1 MSNYLEPFKDM
12 QDAFKEVHKD
22 VKASACKINITP
34 PTDTNSYLRICVGG
48 SPDAKDMVFRK
59 MSADHTAGF
68 GHDQRDMEYY
78 SQWSDTGE
86 FGELDTIAMYEMNLN
101 LVGVINSQFVCLGFT
116 TLQSLAEWKKST
128 EYDYLRYIKPWL
140 KGKVICI
147 CASSESI
154 ENKILTDML
163 INGWITTTYSNLVRM
178 MNEGGYQKYFMSE
191 AYELSRCLQEILF
204 SEFGIQP
211 NLEEAP
217 PFVDEMTPIPY
228 VGEDRLESL
237 LVGQTEITQGLYQ
250 YVMGNNPS
258 FFKRSDDLPVEQ
270 VSWFDLLEFC
280 NKLSEMQ
287 GFRPC
292 YYAIVADEHGS
303 AKWDRSANGYRLL
316 SEDEWEYIANAN
328 RDFKYS
334 GSDSVDEVAWW
345 NDNSGRKTR
354 DVGTK
359 KENSFGTYD
368 QSGNVFEWCWDLPF
382 EFIRKSRVIRGA
394 SWSVNA
400 SGTRVGHSRSS
411 AHATFQGYGVG
422 GRLSRSPD
430 PTEPRQRLR

>member
-1 MSNYLEPFKDM
+1 MSNYLEPLKDM

-22 VKASACKINITP
+22 VKASACKLNITP
-34 PTDTNSYLRICVGG
+34 PTDSTSYLRICVGG

-59 MSADHTAGF
+59 MSADHIAGL
-68 GHDQRDMEYY
+68 GHDVRDMEYY

-101 LVGVINSQFVCLGFT
+101 LVGVINTQFVCLGFT
-116 TLQSLAEWKKST
+116 TLQSFAEWKKST

-154 ENKILTDML
+154 ENKIVNDAFFKGLT
-163 INGWITTTYSNLVRM
+163 TTTYTNLVTM

-191 AYELSRCLQEILF
+191 AYDLSRCLQEILF

-211 NLEEAP
+211 NLEEVP
-217 PFVDEMTPIPY
+217 PFVDAMTPVPY
-228 VGEDRLESL
+228 VVEDCLEPL
-237 LVGQTEITQGLYQ
+237 LVGQTQITQGLYQ
-250 YVMGNNPS
+250 YVMGTNPS
-258 FFKRSDDLPVEQ
+258 YFKGSDDLPEEK
-270 VSWFDLLEFC
+270 VSWFDLLKFC

-292 YYAIVADEHGS
+292 YYDIVDDVDSS

-316 SEDEWEYIANAN
+316 SEDEWEYIAKAN
-328 RDFKYS
+328 RNFEYS
-334 GSDSVDEVAWW
+334 GSDDLDMVAWYEG
-345 NDNSGRKTR
+345 NSGEKTH
-354 DVGTK
+354 DVGSK

-368 QSGNVFEWCWDLPF
+368 QSGNVLEWCWDLLRS
-382 EFIRKSRVIRGA
+382 ESTNRVLRGGG
-394 SWSVNA
+394 WNNA
-400 SGTRVGHSRSS
+400 NAGRFRVANRYNYHPADQSNDIGGRVSRSI
-411 AHATFQGYGVG
+411 
-422 GRLSRSPD
+422 P
-430 PTEPRQRLR
+430 